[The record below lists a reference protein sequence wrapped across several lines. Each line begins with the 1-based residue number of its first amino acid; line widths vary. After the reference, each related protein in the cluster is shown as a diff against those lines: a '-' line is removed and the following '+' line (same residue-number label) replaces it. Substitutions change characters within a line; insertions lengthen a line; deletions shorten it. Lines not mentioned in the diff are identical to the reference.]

1 MTPDLLRLRESL
13 PALGPIVEQLEL
25 ELVDDPRWSE
35 PSDTS
40 YLSDAER
47 ANPDIASNVAAMAAT
62 NQLISWFGRD
72 AEGYLGLWHG
82 PEQRA
87 ATAAPVLRLDTEGQY
102 SIVAPS
108 VPEYLAIAMPEDA
121 FASTREALTRAG
133 FNVAFNPDA
142 IWAALDAFND
152 DPNAYRNE
160 LYEQHRVERGLPR
173 SDQDDAEP
181 EAAATDAAASDV
193 DGGWADAP
201 ASEPVPAAQVAAE
214 PAKQVAPKQPAKEA
228 AAPKPAKATA
238 KQPAKK
244 AAAKPTKQAAAKKAA
259 AKPAKKAA
267 AKKAA
272 KPAKKAASKKAA
284 AKPAKKATKKAAPK
298 KAAAK
303 RSAPAKKAGKKP
315 AGKPKAKARKR

>member
-13 PALGPIVEQLEL
+13 PALGSIVEELEL
-25 ELVDDPRWSE
+25 ELVDDPRWAE

-87 ATAAPVLRLDTEGQY
+87 ASVAPVLRLDTEGQY

-133 FNVAFNPDA
+133 FTVGFNPDA

-160 LYEQHRVERGLPR
+160 LYEQQRVERGLPR
-173 SDQDDAEP
+173 SDAEDAEDA
-181 EAAATDAAASDV
+181 ELETAATDEVSEV
-193 DGGWADAP
+193 DSGWSDAP
-201 ASEPVPAAQVAAE
+201 AGEPTPAAPIAAKPAE
-214 PAKQVAPKQPAKEA
+214 QAAANPPAKH
-228 AAPKPAKATA
+228 
-238 KQPAKK
+238 
-244 AAAKPTKQAAAKKAA
+244 AAAKQAAKPAKQAAAKKAA
-259 AKPAKKAA
+259 AKKPAAKPAKQAAAKKAA
-267 AKKAA
+267 AKQAAA
-272 KPAKKAASKKAA
+272 KKPAAKKAA